1 MSLDPLA
8 LSRIQFGFTHPVWP
22 TNVVTAKVV
31 ILGLESSSV
40 SNDECSS
47 VEHPMN
53 RSPME
58 AGHVVSE

>member
-1 MSLDPLA
+1 MSLDPLV

-40 SNDECSS
+40 SNDEC